1 MWLILTV
8 LSVGDL
14 VTSGQVWA
22 TQDEVE
28 EEVEKVWGND
38 SVINLKSGKSG
49 VK

>member
-14 VTSGQVWA
+14 VTSEQVWA

-28 EEVEKVWGND
+28 EEEKVWGD
-38 SVINLKSGKSG
+38 GSVSNLK
-49 VK
+49 